1 MGKDKVKF
9 VAYLSSVPP
18 SKKNQ
23 HKSDLLKRFVGGVQA
38 AGDEGIISSTPVL
51 VNADVA
57 FIQGW
62 PHATG
67 KTAPHNLFRK
77 AVHNY
82 QKSNSNRLLVVDSNL
97 FNYREKNE
105 YSRYSF
111 DGVFPNTGTY
121 FWDNPD
127 PAHWQ
132 SISRNTGI
140 ILKDWRQNGKHILVC
155 LQRNGGWS
163 MGTYDIVDW
172 AKKTIAKIQQAT
184 DRPIILR
191 PHPGDKSARQ
201 YISDV
206 SYLHNVK
213 ISELGSTLMD
223 DLKDCWA
230 VVNHNSS
237 PAVGS
242 AIEGYPIF
250 VTDPEKSQAAAVA
263 NTDFRLIENP
273 AMPDRQAWIER
284 IAMCHWSHKEI
295 ISGEAW
301 RHMRTY
307 V

>member
-1 MGKDKVKF
+1 MKF

-18 SKKNQ
+18 SRKSQ
-23 HKSDLLKRFVGGVQA
+23 HKSDLLRRFVSGVQTV
-38 AGDEGIISSTPVL
+38 GDHGVLNTRPEL

-62 PHATG
+62 PHSTG
-67 KTAPHNLFRK
+67 KQAAHNLFRQE
-77 AVHNY
+77 VHDF
-82 QKSNSNRLLVVDSNL
+82 QKNNNNRLLVVDSNL
-97 FNYREKNE
+97 FNYRGKNE

-140 ILKDWRQNGKHILVC
+140 TLKDWRQRGTHVLVC

-163 MGTYDIVDW
+163 MGTYDILDW
-172 AKKTIAKIQQAT
+172 ATKTIAKIQQAT
-184 DRPIILR
+184 DRPIVLR

-201 YISDV
+201 HIGDISRFR
-206 SYLHNVK
+206 NVK
-213 ISELGSTLMD
+213 LSDPGSTLLD
-223 DLKDCWA
+223 DLKDCWT

-237 PAVGS
+237 PTVGA

-250 VTDPEKSQAAAVA
+250 VTDPEKSQSAPVA

-273 AMPDRQAWIER
+273 AMPERQAWVER
-284 IAMCHWSHKEI
+284 IAMCHWSQQEI
-295 ISGEAW
+295 MSGLAW
-301 RHMRTY
+301 QHIRNY

>member
-1 MGKDKVKF
+1 M
-9 VAYLSSVPP
+9 AYLSSVPP

-38 AGDEGIISSTPVL
+38 AGDHGVISSTPVL
-51 VNADVA
+51 VKADVA

-67 KTAPHNLFRK
+67 KQAAHNLFRK
-77 AVHNY
+77 EVFDF
-82 QKSNSNRLLVVDSNL
+82 QKRNNNKLLVVDSNL
-97 FNYREKNE
+97 FNYRGKNE

-111 DGVFPNTGTY
+111 DGVFPSTGNY

-140 ILKDWRQNGKHILVC
+140 ALKDWRQNGKHILVC

-172 AKKTIAKIQQAT
+172 AAETIAKIQQAT
-184 DRPIILR
+184 DRPIVLR

-201 YISDV
+201 HIGDV
-206 SYLHNVK
+206 SQVRNVK
-213 ISELGSTLMD
+213 ISEPGSTLLD

-237 PAVGS
+237 PTVGS
-242 AIEGYPIF
+242 VIEGYPIF
-250 VTDPEKSQAAAVA
+250 VTDPEKSQAAQVA

-273 AMPDRQAWIER
+273 AMPDRQAWVER
-284 IAMCHWSHKEI
+284 IAMSHWSQQEI
-295 ISGEAW
+295 MSGQAW
-301 RHMRTY
+301 QHIKKFIN
-307 V
+307 

>member
-38 AGDEGIISSTPVL
+38 AGDEGVISSTPVL

-184 DRPIILR
+184 DRPITLR

-201 YISDV
+201 YIGNV
-206 SYLHNVK
+206 SYLGNVTLSK
-213 ISELGSTLMD
+213 PGSTLMD

-237 PAVGS
+237 PTVGS

-250 VTDPEKSQAAAVA
+250 ITDPEKSQAAAVA
-263 NTDFRLIENP
+263 NTDFRLMENP
-273 AMPDRQAWIER
+273 IMPGRQAWIER
-284 IAMCHWSHKEI
+284 IAMCHWSQQEI
-295 ISGEAW
+295 MSGEAW
-301 RHMRTY
+301 QHMRTY

>member
-1 MGKDKVKF
+1 MKF
-9 VAYLSSVPP
+9 VAYLASVPP
-18 SKKNQ
+18 SKKSQ
-23 HKSDLLKRFVGGVQA
+23 HKSDLLRRFVGGVQT
-38 AGDEGIISSTPVL
+38 AGDHGVL
-51 VNADVA
+51 AIRPQLVDADVA

-67 KTAPHNLFRK
+67 KQAAHNLFRK
-77 AVHNY
+77 EVFDF
-82 QKSNSNRLLVVDSNL
+82 QKRNNNKLLVVDSNL
-97 FNYREKNE
+97 FNYRGKNE

-111 DGVFPNTGTY
+111 DGVFPSTGNY

-140 ILKDWRQNGKHILVC
+140 ALKDWRQNGKHILVC

-172 AKKTIAKIQQAT
+172 AAETIAKIQQAT
-184 DRPIILR
+184 DRPIVLR

-201 YISDV
+201 HIGDV
-206 SYLHNVK
+206 SQVRNVK
-213 ISELGSTLMD
+213 ISEPGSTLLD

-237 PAVGS
+237 PTVGS
-242 AIEGYPIF
+242 VIEGYPIF
-250 VTDPEKSQAAAVA
+250 VTDPEKSQAAQVA

-273 AMPDRQAWIER
+273 AMPDRRAWLER
-284 IAMCHWSHKEI
+284 IAMCHWSQKEI
-295 ISGEAW
+295 MSGEAW
-301 RHMRTY
+301 HHIRTY

>member
-1 MGKDKVKF
+1 MKF
-9 VAYLSSVPP
+9 VAYLASVPP
-18 SKKNQ
+18 SKKSQ
-23 HKSDLLKRFVGGVQA
+23 HKSDLLRRFVGGVQT
-38 AGDEGIISSTPVL
+38 AGDHGVLATRPQL

-67 KTAPHNLFRK
+67 KQAAHNLFRK
-77 AVHNY
+77 EVFDF
-82 QKSNSNRLLVVDSNL
+82 QKRNNNRLLVVDSNL
-97 FNYREKNE
+97 FNYRGKNE

-111 DGVFPNTGTY
+111 DGVFPSTGNY

-140 ILKDWRQNGKHILVC
+140 ALKDWRRNGNHILVC

-163 MGTYDIVDW
+163 MGTYDIVEW
-172 AKKTIAKIQQAT
+172 ANKTIAKIQQAT
-184 DRPIILR
+184 SRPIVLR

-201 YISDV
+201 HIGDV
-206 SYLHNVK
+206 GHMRNVK
-213 ISELGSTLMD
+213 ISEPGSTLLD

-237 PAVGS
+237 PTVGS
-242 AIEGYPIF
+242 VIEGYPIF
-250 VTDPEKSQAAAVA
+250 VTDPEKSQAAQVA

-273 AMPDRQAWIER
+273 AMPDRQAWLER
-284 IAMCHWSHKEI
+284 IAMCHWSQKEI
-295 ISGEAW
+295 MSGEAW
-301 RHMRTY
+301 QHIRTY

>member
-1 MGKDKVKF
+1 MKF
-9 VAYLSSVPP
+9 VAYLASVPP
-18 SKKNQ
+18 SKKSQ
-23 HKSDLLKRFVGGVQA
+23 HKSDLLRRFVGGVQA
-38 AGDEGIISSTPVL
+38 AGDHGVL
-51 VNADVA
+51 ATRPQLVDADVA

-67 KTAPHNLFRK
+67 KQAAHNLFRK
-77 AVHNY
+77 EVFDF
-82 QKSNSNRLLVVDSNL
+82 QKRNNNRLLVVDSNL
-97 FNYREKNE
+97 FNYRGKNE

-111 DGVFPNTGTY
+111 DGVFPSTGNY

-140 ILKDWRQNGKHILVC
+140 ALKDWRQNGKHILVC

-172 AKKTIAKIQQAT
+172 AAETIAKIQQAT
-184 DRPIILR
+184 DRPIVLR

-201 YISDV
+201 HIGDV
-206 SYLHNVK
+206 SHMRNVK
-213 ISELGSTLMD
+213 ISEPGSTLLD

-237 PAVGS
+237 PTVGS
-242 AIEGYPIF
+242 VIEGYPIF
-250 VTDPEKSQAAAVA
+250 VTDPEKSQAAQVA

-273 AMPDRQAWIER
+273 AMPDRQAWVER
-284 IAMCHWSHKEI
+284 IAMCHWSQQEI
-295 ISGEAW
+295 MSGQAW
-301 RHMRTY
+301 QHIKKFIN
-307 V
+307 

>member
-1 MGKDKVKF
+1 MKF
-9 VAYLSSVPP
+9 VAYLASVPP
-18 SKKNQ
+18 SKKSQ
-23 HKSDLLKRFVGGVQA
+23 HKSDLLRRFVGGVQT
-38 AGDEGIISSTPVL
+38 AGDHGVL
-51 VNADVA
+51 ATRPQLVDADVA

-67 KTAPHNLFRK
+67 KQAAHNLFRK
-77 AVHNY
+77 EVFDF
-82 QKSNSNRLLVVDSNL
+82 QKRNNNKLLVVDSNL
-97 FNYREKNE
+97 FNYRGKNE

-111 DGVFPNTGTY
+111 DGVFPSTGNY

-140 ILKDWRQNGKHILVC
+140 ALKDWRQNGKHILVC

-172 AKKTIAKIQQAT
+172 AAETIAKIQQAT
-184 DRPIILR
+184 DRPIVLR

-201 YISDV
+201 HIGDV
-206 SYLHNVK
+206 SQMRNVK
-213 ISELGSTLMD
+213 ISEPGSTLLD

-237 PAVGS
+237 PTVGS
-242 AIEGYPIF
+242 VIEGYPIF
-250 VTDPEKSQAAAVA
+250 VTDPEKSQAAQVA

-273 AMPDRQAWIER
+273 AMPDRQAWLER
-284 IAMCHWSHKEI
+284 IAMCHWSQKEI
-295 ISGEAW
+295 MSGEAW
-301 RHMRTY
+301 HHIRTY